1 MLFKTIK
8 PLLCDGAI
16 GTEILKQTDQKIP
29 EILNLTNPELVKQIH
44 LNYIK
49 AGSDIITTNS
59 FGANYPRLRSAIKN
73 FEEINIYELNKLSAQ
88 IANKI
93 KPKDKLLF
101 GSVGPTGLKPKDE
114 EFKKISEYFSEQI
127 RGLKDGGVDIILI
140 ETMTIVEEMKIA
152 FEIARNETNLPIAV
166 SMSFKIENGQ
176 IYTYA
181 GIDFKNAVKE
191 MINLGADVI
200 GANCGNGFAEMVEIA
215 KFLKSLAGDI
225 PVLIQP
231 SAGTPQK
238 INRSFIYPDTPDKI
252 LPYVEK
258 LIDIGVN
265 IIGGCC
271 GTTPE
276 HIKVMRRIIDEKFK

>member
-16 GTEILKQTDQKIP
+16 GTELIKQTNQKIP
-29 EILNLTNPELVKQIH
+29 EILNLTQPEIVKQLH
-44 LNYIK
+44 TNYIK

-59 FGANYPRLRSAIKN
+59 FGANYQRLKKAIKN
-73 FEEINIYELNKLSAQ
+73 LGEINIYELNKLSAK
-88 IANKI
+88 IANEVKT
-93 KPKDKLLF
+93 KDKLLF
-101 GSVGPTGLKPKDE
+101 GSVGPTGLKPEDK
-114 EFKKISEYFSEQI
+114 EFKKIAEYFGEQI

-152 FEIARNETNLPIAV
+152 FEIARNEANLPVAV

-181 GIDFKNAVKE
+181 GVDFKNAVKE
-191 MINLGADVI
+191 MMNLGADVI

-215 KFLKSLAGDI
+215 KSLKSLAGDFPI
-225 PVLIQP
+225 LIQP

-238 INRSFIYPDTPDKI
+238 INKSLIYPDTPDKI
-252 LPYVEK
+252 SPYVEK
-258 LIDIGVN
+258 LIDIGIN

-276 HIKVMRRIIDEKFK
+276 HIEVMRRIIDEKFK